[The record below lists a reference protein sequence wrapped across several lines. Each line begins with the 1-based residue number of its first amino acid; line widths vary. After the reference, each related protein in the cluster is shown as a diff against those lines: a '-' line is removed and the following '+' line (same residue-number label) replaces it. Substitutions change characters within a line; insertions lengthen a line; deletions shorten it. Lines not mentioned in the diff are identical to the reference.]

1 MDVAAL
7 VRAHGCSADC
17 CWYMFATDRGNA
29 MQFYLEMRAWAFWR
43 HAVLVNL
50 FVPEAY
56 QEHEHERHA
65 AFVRLV
71 YGF

>member
-1 MDVAAL
+1 M
-7 VRAHGCSADC
+7 
-17 CWYMFATDRGNA
+17 N
-29 MQFYLEMRAWAFWR
+29 FYLEMRAWAFWR

-50 FVPEAY
+50 FVPKDY
-56 QEHEHERHA
+56 REHEHARHV